1 MKKIFS
7 VRTDIAAENCEMLRE
22 QKQEFGDGIKFS
34 EEKNDIFSS
43 VTVDILN
50 EEGEKKLGRK
60 IGRYITVESEKLRKN
75 DASCHEAVTKE
86 ISRVLME
93 IDSFKN
99 AKSILAVGLGNRNIT
114 PDALGP
120 KVIDRL
126 LVTRHIMEDIPEELE
141 KGVRMLSALAPGVMG
156 ITGIETFEIIKG
168 VTEKIKPDIIV
179 AIDALAARKFSRINS
194 TVQISN
200 CGVAPGAGVGNKR
213 EELSEKTL
221 GIPVI
226 VIGVPT
232 VVDGATLVNDTMD
245 KILFEMKNQSESG
258 SEFYEMILSLE
269 NEEKYE
275 LIREL
280 LTPYEENMFVTPKE
294 VDMVIDRLADI
305 IANAINTAVHP
316 AVKMEDVKKYSW

>member
-213 EELSEKTL
+213 EELSE
-221 GIPVI
+221 
-226 VIGVPT
+226 
-232 VVDGATLVNDTMD
+232 TMD

>member
-1 MKKIFS
+1 M
-7 VRTDIAAENCEMLRE
+7 
-22 QKQEFGDGIKFS
+22 
-34 EEKNDIFSS
+34 
-43 VTVDILN
+43 
-50 EEGEKKLGRK
+50 
-60 IGRYITVESEKLRKN
+60 
-75 DASCHEAVTKE
+75 
-86 ISRVLME
+86 
-93 IDSFKN
+93 
-99 AKSILAVGLGNRNIT
+99 GNRNIT

-141 KGVRMLSALAPGVMG
+141 GGVRMLSALAPGVMG

-232 VVDGATLVNDTMD
+232 VVDAATLVNDTMD
-245 KILFEMKNQSESG
+245 KILFEMKNQSERS
-258 SEFYEMILSLE
+258 SKFYEMILSLE

-275 LIREL
+275 LICEL

-316 AVKMEDVKKYSW
+316 SVKMEDMKKYSW

>member
-1 MKKIFS
+1 
-7 VRTDIAAENCEMLRE
+7 
-22 QKQEFGDGIKFS
+22 
-34 EEKNDIFSS
+34 
-43 VTVDILN
+43 
-50 EEGEKKLGRK
+50 
-60 IGRYITVESEKLRKN
+60 
-75 DASCHEAVTKE
+75 
-86 ISRVLME
+86 ME

-232 VVDGATLVNDTMD
+232 VVDAATLLNDTMD